1 MNIVADDWSTSK
13 SYHFCRER
21 FVGRYLSLRK
31 CKMDC
36 STKHM
41 TLLFACLE
49 SRVGLAQIGGTG
61 DSKLDSHS
69 EIHQTF

>member
-1 MNIVADDWSTSK
+1 
-13 SYHFCRER
+13 
-21 FVGRYLSLRK
+21 
-31 CKMDC
+31 MDC

-49 SRVGLAQIGGTG
+49 SRVDLAQIGGTG